1 LNVETE
7 EQKQKKDDSPGR
19 PGVSTSDVP
28 FQEGAMPSHVR
39 RLMLIVLLVLASV
52 AFSAFASSQ
61 VSVAP
66 TPVTP
71 VVLSGADLG
80 FRMTGHKRGTPVGQ
94 LVVRVNGEWR
104 EVEFE
109 YGVKQLTKR

>member
-1 LNVETE
+1 
-7 EQKQKKDDSPGR
+7 
-19 PGVSTSDVP
+19 
-28 FQEGAMPSHVR
+28 MPTPVR
-39 RLMLIVLLVLASV
+39 RLLMVLLVLAPV
-52 AFSAFASSQ
+52 GFSTLASSQ

-66 TPVTP
+66 TPVSP
-71 VVLSGADLG
+71 VVLSGGDLG

-109 YGVKQLTKR
+109 YAVRQLTKP

>member
-71 VVLSGADLG
+71 V
-80 FRMTGHKRGTPVGQ
+80 RMTGHKRGTPVGQ